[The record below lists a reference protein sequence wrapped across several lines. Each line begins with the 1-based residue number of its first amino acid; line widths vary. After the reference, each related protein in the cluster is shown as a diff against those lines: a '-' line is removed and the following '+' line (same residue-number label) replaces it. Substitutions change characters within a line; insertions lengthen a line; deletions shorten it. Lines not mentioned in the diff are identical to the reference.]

1 VYIHA
6 FMDCSLVNGPG
17 RRAVVWLQ
25 GCEIGCAGCW
35 NPATHARTAATSS
48 MPASEV
54 ASHIES
60 ANKAHS
66 LEGITLSGGEPM
78 HQISD
83 VIWLLTVLKE
93 RAPFLSAGLFT
104 GYTETELTRGSYHT
118 YFGSNQEGRQ
128 AQWRQLRTLLD
139 FAVMGRFNSRRPSV
153 ATPLVSSRNQQ
164 LRLFSDRYRFQDF
177 EEQRIEVSIEPDGL
191 TQITGFPT
199 LGSIA

>member
-1 VYIHA
+1 
-6 FMDCSLVNGPG
+6 
-17 RRAVVWLQ
+17 
-25 GCEIGCAGCW
+25 
-35 NPATHARTAATSS
+35 